1 MYCPNPAPS
10 IGKWMIVEY
19 SLMNPLKELARHG
32 LYSPEQEHD
41 SCGVGVVANIKGGKS
56 HQIIE
61 DGVQVLVNLGHR
73 GAAGS
78 DPDTGDGAGLL
89 IQMPHRFFQ
98 KECSRLGIDLPGPGE
113 YGAAMVFLPP
123 QPEGLEKCRA
133 LVNKVIHDEGLE
145 ILGWRDVPVD
155 PAKLGRDSYAVRPR
169 IQQVFIG
176 AGPSIRDTEH
186 LERKLYVARKVIE
199 HSKREWGVTE
209 EEDDYFYICSMSC
222 NTIVYKGLLHARQL
236 SGFYSDLADQA
247 LTSAFALVHSRFS
260 TNTLGHWK
268 LAHPY
273 RYLAHNG
280 EINTLRGNL
289 NWMHA
294 REARFQSPL
303 YGDDMAKIPPVM
315 TPGASDTAC
324 IDNALELLL
333 MTGRD
338 LEHAMLML
346 IPEAWEQH
354 ESMPQENKDFY
365 EYHSCLMEPWDGP
378 AMIVSSDGRNICA
391 LLDRNGFRPFRY
403 IVTND
408 DKLVMASETGVLDVP
423 PSQIK
428 EKGRLQPGRMFLVSL
443 DDGRII
449 GDTELKH
456 KLANRRPYGQWL
468 KEHKVSIEDLPKPKS
483 LNDAPSSNGRSSLSG
498 LSDLLRQQ
506 RAFGYTVEE
515 LRMLTTPMAL
525 NGAEVVGSMGNDTP
539 LAVLSDKNQ
548 LLFNY
553 FKQLFAQVTNPPLDA
568 IREGLV
574 TSLEAFIG
582 RERNLFEETAEHCR
596 QLKLKSPIINGEEL
610 EKIQEID
617 VGEIRS
623 VTLTALFDA
632 HGGPGSLKAALDR
645 LCADASQAIRDGYS
659 IIVLSDRGVNGQWAP
674 IPSLLATSA
683 VHHHLI
689 REGSRTKAG
698 LVVDS
703 GEPREVHHFSLLI
716 GYGAGAIHPYLAL
729 ASARELAA
737 AGELNGTNPEDA
749 EKNFIKANEKGVLKV
764 MSKMG
769 ISTVQSYRGAQI
781 FEAVGLSQQLIDQYF
796 TWTLSRIQGI
806 GLDSIEAEALER
818 YYSAFDSH
826 HLAGERELEM
836 GGAYQWRLHGEFHQW
851 NPEVIAKLQDST
863 RSGNWELYKEFARL
877 VNDQSEK
884 MATLRGLLE
893 FKKTATPVPLEEVEP
908 ASEIVKRF
916 ATGAVSLGSISKE
929 AHETMA
935 IAMNRMGAR
944 SNTGEGGEDY
954 RRYNADPNGDSRSS
968 AVKQVAS
975 GRFGV
980 TANYLVNATDLQIK
994 MAQGSKPGEGGQ
1006 LAGHKIDEYIGWIRR
1021 TTPGVELIS
1030 PPPHHDI
1037 YSIEDLAQLIH
1048 DLKNINSD
1056 ARIHVKLVAEVGVGT
1071 IAAGVAK
1078 GHADVVLISGH
1089 DGGTGNSP
1097 ETSIKYAGL
1106 PWELGIAETQ
1116 QVLVA
1121 NGLRNRIA
1129 VQADGQLKTGRDTA
1143 IAALLGAEEFGYAT
1157 AALIVSGC
1165 IMLRKCHLG
1174 TCSVGVATQDPELRK
1189 RFTGKPEHL
1198 VNYFTFIAEEMRE
1211 IMADLGFRTVQEMVG
1226 RVDVLDARKASGH
1239 WKARGLDLSRLLYQ
1253 QPSRTPG
1260 EANYCT
1266 KEQDHGL
1273 EKALDHQ
1280 LIALSQPALEHKQP
1294 VEIQL
1299 PIGNSNRTVGAMLS
1313 GRITKRYGEDGL
1325 PPETIKVHFS
1335 GSAGQS
1341 FGAFL
1346 AEGIDIRLEG
1356 DTNDYMGKGMTGGR
1370 IVVCPAPEAPFVPE
1384 ENIIV
1389 GNVVLYGATGGQVF
1403 IRGVAGERFCVRN
1416 SGVRAVVES
1425 VGDHGCEYMTGG
1437 LVVVLGKTGRNFAA
1451 GMSGGIAFV
1460 YDEDGDFS
1468 TRFNPGL
1475 ADLEP
1480 VTGSQ
1485 DISTLKHMVQE
1496 HLAHTGSSS
1505 AQRIL
1510 ARWDEALRRFK
1521 KVMPRDYRRV
1531 LEERNLRKAAG
1542 EERELEAL
1550 HHG

>member
-1 MYCPNPAPS
+1 
-10 IGKWMIVEY
+10 
-19 SLMNPLKELARHG
+19 MNRLNELARHG

-41 SCGVGVVANIKGGKS
+41 GCGVGVVANVRGGKS

-61 DGVQVLVNLGHR
+61 EGIRVLLNLGHR

-78 DPDTGDGAGLL
+78 DPETGDGAGVL
-89 IQMPHRFFQ
+89 IQMPHEFFE
-98 KECSRLGIDLPGPGE
+98 KECARLGIALPGPGE
-113 YGAAMVFLPP
+113 YAAAMMFLPP

-133 LVNKVIHDEGLE
+133 LVAKAVNDEGLQL
-145 ILGWRDVPVD
+145 LGWRDVPVD
-155 PAKLGRDSYAVRPR
+155 PGKMGRDSRAVRPH
-169 IQQVFIG
+169 IQQAFIG
-176 AGPSIRDTEH
+176 AGPGVRGADE
-186 LERKLYVARKVIE
+186 LERKLYVVRKVIE
-199 HSKREWGVTE
+199 HSTREWGVTD
-209 EEDDYFYICSMSC
+209 EEDDYFYVCSMSC
-222 NTIVYKGLLHARQL
+222 NTIVYKGLVHARQL
-236 SGFYSDLADQA
+236 SGFYRDLTDPA

-303 YGDDMAKIPPVM
+303 FGDDMGKVPPVM
-315 TPGASDTAC
+315 TPGASDTAS

-338 LEHAMLML
+338 LDHAMLML

-354 ESMPQENKDFY
+354 ESMSQEKKDFY

-378 AMIVSSDGRNICA
+378 AMIVSTNGRSICA

-408 DKLVMASETGVLDVP
+408 DKLIMASETGVLDVP
-423 PSQIK
+423 ASQIK
-428 EKGRLQPGRMFLVSL
+428 EKGRLQPGRMFMVSL
-443 DDGRII
+443 EDGRII
-449 GDTELKH
+449 GDEELKH
-456 KLANRRPYGQWL
+456 KLANRQPYGQWL
-468 KEHKVSIEDLPKPKS
+468 EENKVSIENLP
-483 LNDAPSSNGRSSLSG
+483 APEGWNGAASSDGRLGLSG
-498 LSDLLRQQ
+498 RPDLLQQQ
-506 RAFGYTVEE
+506 RAFGYTIEE
-515 LRMLTTPMAL
+515 LRMITAPMAL
-525 NGAEVVGSMGNDTP
+525 HGAEVVGSMGNDAP

-568 IREGLV
+568 IREDLV
-574 TSLEAFIG
+574 TSMEAFMG
-582 RERNLFEETAEHCR
+582 REQNLFQETAKHCH
-596 QLKLKSPIINGEEL
+596 QLKLKSPIISGEDL
-610 EKIQEID
+610 EKIRQID

-623 VTLTALFDA
+623 VTLSTLFEAD
-632 HGGPGSLKAALDR
+632 GGPGSLKAALDR

-659 IIVLSDRGVNGQWAP
+659 IIILSDRGVDSKRAP
-674 IPSLLATSA
+674 IPSLLATST

-689 REGSRTKAG
+689 REGSRTQAG

-737 AGELNGTNPEDA
+737 TGELNGTKPDYA

-781 FEAVGLSQQLIDQYF
+781 FEAVGLNREIIDQYF
-796 TWTLSRIQGI
+796 TWTPSRVGGI
-806 GLDSIEAEALER
+806 GLDSVEDEVIQR
-818 YYSAFDSH
+818 HRSAFDSQ
-826 HLAGERELEM
+826 HLAGEPELDI
-836 GGAYQWRLHGEFHQW
+836 GGAYQWRVHGEFHQW

-863 RSGNWELYKEFARL
+863 RSGSWELYKEYAGL
-877 VNDQSEK
+877 VNDQSRK

-893 FKKTATPVPLEEVEP
+893 FKKTLTPAPLEEVEP

-954 RRYNADPNGDSRSS
+954 RRYQADPNGDSRSS

-1006 LAGHKIDEYIGWIRR
+1006 LSGHKVDDYIGWIRR

-1048 DLKNINSD
+1048 DLKNINPD
-1056 ARIHVKLVAEVGVGT
+1056 ARVHVKLVAEVGVGT

-1078 GHADVVLISGH
+1078 AHADVVLISGH

-1097 ETSIKYAGL
+1097 ETSIKHAGL

-1121 NGLRNRIA
+1121 NRLRSRIA
-1129 VQADGQLKTGRDTA
+1129 VQTDGQLKTGRDAA
-1143 IAALLGAEEFGYAT
+1143 IGALLGAEEFGYAT

-1189 RFTGKPEHL
+1189 QFKGKPEYL
-1198 VNYFTFIAEEMRE
+1198 MNYFTFVAEEMRQ

-1226 RVDVLDARKASGH
+1226 RVDVLESRKATDH
-1239 WKARGLDLSRLLYQ
+1239 WKAQGLDLSRLLHHQ
-1253 QPSRTPG
+1253 LAGAG
-1260 EANYCT
+1260 ESNYCC
-1266 KEQDHGL
+1266 EGQDHGL
-1273 EKALDHQ
+1273 DEALDHQ

-1294 VEIQL
+1294 VEIKL
-1299 PIGNSNRTVGAMLS
+1299 PIRNSNRTVGAMLS
-1313 GRITKRYGEDGL
+1313 GRISKRYGEEGL
-1325 PPETIKVHFS
+1325 PPETIKIHFS

-1346 AEGIDIRLEG
+1346 AQGIDIRLDG
-1356 DTNDYMGKGMTGGR
+1356 DTNDYMGKGMAGGR
-1370 IVVCPAPEAPFVPE
+1370 IVVCPPPDAGFVPE

-1389 GNVVLYGATGGQVF
+1389 GNVVLYGATGGRVF
-1403 IRGVAGERFCVRN
+1403 IRGMAGERFCVRN
-1416 SGVRAVVES
+1416 SGVQAVVES

-1437 LVVVLGKTGRNFAA
+1437 VVVVLGKTGRNFGA

-1460 YDEDGDFS
+1460 YDQEGDFS

-1475 ADLEP
+1475 ADLEAVADP
-1480 VTGSQ
+1480 E
-1485 DISTLKHMVQE
+1485 DISTLKRMVQE
-1496 HLAHTGSSS
+1496 HLALSGSRS
-1505 AQRIL
+1505 AQSIL
-1510 ARWDEALRRFK
+1510 DRWDESLPRFK

-1531 LEERNLRKAAG
+1531 LEDRARREAEG
-1542 EERELEAL
+1542 EKIEVEAIP
-1550 HHG
+1550 HG